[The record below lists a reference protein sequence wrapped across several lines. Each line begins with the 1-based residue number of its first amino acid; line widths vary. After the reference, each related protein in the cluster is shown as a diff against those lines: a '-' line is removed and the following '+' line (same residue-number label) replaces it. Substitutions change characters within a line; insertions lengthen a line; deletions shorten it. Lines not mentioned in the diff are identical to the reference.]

1 MRLFL
6 ALSLLATTLSAT
18 NVWFDPPNPTS
29 VTPVVAH
36 VTLTG
41 CPPTKVTAERHG
53 AIISITLDQ
62 PQCLVATPF
71 DAVADLGVL
80 PAGVYDVV
88 VSPPTILLLLAEGTL
103 VVRDAAPPFEV
114 VPNVVLTSGGE
125 IHLRSSSPL
134 FVCLPLPEPPCE
146 TFSVTIGGQPA
157 TTVVRS
163 TPTDIVV
170 VAPPHAAGA
179 VDVTLNRPSAIST
192 ATAALDYFDFN
203 KTPDLAFFE
212 PVVFPAWVTGA
223 GAFGSQ
229 WRTDVAMRNEND
241 FPLPV
246 TSPLFVNDCFPE
258 CGTTR
263 PLAHSTLTILGANAP
278 AGVVFWAARQF
289 APRLF
294 FDVLARDLSKQ
305 SEALGTEIPVAREHD
320 LYDRPFS
327 ILLVPAET
335 KYRTALRLF
344 RIDGGDSVH
353 VRISPNGG
361 DDALVDADVALTNGS
376 AAIADIV
383 AQYPQL
389 AGKGPLRITVDGK
402 TSQRVTYAIVSV
414 TNNETQHVTVLAP
427 H

>member
-6 ALSLLATTLSAT
+6 ALSLLATTLSAK
-18 NVWFDPPNPTS
+18 NVFFDPPNPTS
-29 VTPVVAH
+29 ATPVVAH

-71 DAVADLGVL
+71 DAAVDLGVV

-88 VSPPTILLLLAEGTL
+88 VSPPMLLLGLAEGTL
-103 VVRDAAPPFEV
+103 IVRDATPPFEV
-114 VPNVVLTSGGE
+114 VPNVVPLNGGE
-125 IHLRSSSPL
+125 IHLRNPNGL
-134 FVCLPLPEPPCE
+134 YMCVITTPEPVCE
-146 TFSVTIGGQPA
+146 QITVMIGGQPA
-157 TTVVRS
+157 TIVRS
-163 TPTDIVV
+163 TQTDIVV
-170 VAPPHAAGA
+170 TAPPHAAGT
-179 VDVTLNRPSAIST
+179 VDVTLTRAAGTLT

-212 PVVFPAWVTGA
+212 PVLFPAWVTGP

-229 WRTDVAMRNEND
+229 WRTDVSMRNEND
-241 FPLPV
+241 FPLPL
-246 TSPLFVNDCFPE
+246 TSTLFSIACFPI
-258 CGTTR
+258 CDTR
-263 PLAHSTLTILGANAP
+263 PQAHSTVTISGANAP
-278 AGVVFWAARQF
+278 SGIVFWVPRQF
-289 APRLF
+289 APKLF

-320 LYDRPFS
+320 VYDRPFS
-327 ILLVPAET
+327 ILLVPTDT
-335 KYRTALRLF
+335 KYRTTLRLF

-353 VRISPNGG
+353 VRIFPNERE
-361 DDALVDADVALTNGS
+361 DVLVDADVALTNGF
-376 AAIADIV
+376 AAIADLV

-402 TSQRVTYAIVSV
+402 TSQRVTYALVSV
-414 TNNETQHVTVLAP
+414 TNNDTQNVTVLAP